1 MIQRIQTLY
10 LVAIVALMTTA
21 LLTPLAYFVAGTNV
35 YELFAFELVAESGDG
50 ASAQS
55 TLYMGVIV
63 ALATLIPLVTIF
75 LYKNR
80 LLQIRLC
87 AVELVLLVGAQ
98 TFMGIYYYLSNRMFS
113 ALEFHTQGFRIAII
127 FPLVALIL
135 DYLALRAIFKDE
147 MLVRSLDRI
156 R

>member
-10 LVAIVALMTTA
+10 LLAVAALMTTA
-21 LLTPLAYFVAGTNV
+21 VLTPLAYFAAGAQE
-35 YELFAFELVAESGDG
+35 YLLYAFSLKGGETSY
-50 ASAQS
+50 S
-55 TLYMGVIV
+55 TIYMGVVV
-63 ALATLIPLVTIF
+63 ALAAIVPFVTIF

-80 LLQIRLC
+80 TLQIRLC
-87 AVELVLLVGAQ
+87 AVELVLLLGSAV
-98 TFMGIYYYLSNRMFS
+98 FMGIYYYLGSRMFS
-113 ALEFHTQGFRIAII
+113 QLEFSAQGFRIAII

-135 DYLALRAIFKDE
+135 DYLAIRAIFKDE

>member
-10 LVAIVALMTTA
+10 LLAIAALMTTA
-21 LLTPLAYFVAGTNV
+21 VLTPLAYFAAGAQE
-35 YELFAFELVAESGDG
+35 YLLYAFSLKGGE
-50 ASAQS
+50 ASYS
-55 TLYMGVIV
+55 TIYMGVVV
-63 ALATLIPLVTIF
+63 ALAAIIPFVTIF

-80 LLQIRLC
+80 TLQIRLC
-87 AVELVLLVGAQ
+87 AVELVLLLGSAV
-98 TFMGIYYYLSNRMFS
+98 FMGIYYYLGSRMFS
-113 ALEFHTQGFRIAII
+113 QLEFSAQGFRIAII

-135 DYLALRAIFKDE
+135 DYLAIRAIFKDE

>member
-21 LLTPLAYFVAGTNV
+21 IFTPLAYFVAGAEE
-35 YELFAFELVAESGDG
+35 YLLYAFSLKGGEVSY
-50 ASAQS
+50 S
-55 TLYMGVIV
+55 TIYMGVVV
-63 ALATLIPLVTIF
+63 ALSAIVPFVTIF
-75 LYKNR
+75 LFKNR
-80 LLQIRLC
+80 KLQIRLC
-87 AVELVLLVGAQ
+87 AVELVLLIGSVI
-98 TFMGIYYYLSNRMFS
+98 FMAIYYYLGSRMF
-113 ALEFHTQGFRIAII
+113 ANLEFATQGFRIAII

-135 DYLALRAIFKDE
+135 DYLSLRAIFHDE

>member
-1 MIQRIQTLY
+1 MIQRVQTLY
-10 LVAIVALMTTA
+10 LVGIVALMAAA
-21 LLTPLAYFVAGTNV
+21 LFTPLAYFAAGTNV
-35 YELFAFELVAESGDG
+35 YELFAFELASQSGEG
-50 ASAQS
+50 ASQS
-55 TLYMGVIV
+55 TMYMGIV
-63 ALATLIPLVTIF
+63 VELATIIPLVTIF
-75 LYKNR
+75 LFKNR
-80 LLQIRLC
+80 MLQIRLC

-98 TFMGIYYYLSNRMFS
+98 IFMAIYYYLSNRMFEQ
-113 ALEFHTQGFRIAII
+113 LEFHTQGFRIAII

>member
-1 MIQRIQTLY
+1 MIQRVQTLY
-10 LVAIVALMTTA
+10 LVGIVALMAAA
-21 LLTPLAYFVAGTNV
+21 LFTPLAYFAAGTNV
-35 YELFAFELVAESGDG
+35 YELFAFELASQSGEG
-50 ASAQS
+50 ASQS
-55 TLYMGVIV
+55 TMYMGIVV
-63 ALATLIPLVTIF
+63 ALATIIPLVTIF
-75 LYKNR
+75 LFKNR
-80 LLQIRLC
+80 MLQIRLC

-98 TFMGIYYYLSNRMFS
+98 IFMAIYYYLSNRMFEQ
-113 ALEFHTQGFRIAII
+113 LEFHTQGFRIAII

>member
-10 LVAIVALMTTA
+10 LLGIVALMVAA
-21 LLTPLAYFVAGTNV
+21 LFTPLAYFVAGTEV
-35 YELFAFELVAESGDG
+35 YELFAFSLKPKG
-50 ASAQS
+50 ATEAGQS
-55 TLYMGVIV
+55 TMYMGIIV
-63 ALATLIPLVTIF
+63 ALATLLPLVTIF

-80 LLQIRLC
+80 MLQIRLC
-87 AVELVLLVGAQ
+87 AVELVLLAGAEI
-98 TFMGIYYYLSNRMFS
+98 FMAIYYYLSNRMFS
-113 ALEFHTQGFRIAII
+113 MMEFHTQGFRIAII
-127 FPLVALIL
+127 FPIVALIL

>member
-10 LVAIVALMTTA
+10 LLAVAALMA
-21 LLTPLAYFVAGTNV
+21 AAVFTPLAYFAAGV
-35 YELFAFELVAESGDG
+35 EEYKLFAFALKSATAEY
-50 ASAQS
+50 S
-55 TLYMGVIV
+55 TIYMGVIV
-63 ALATLIPLVTIF
+63 ALAAFVPLVNIF

-87 AVELVLLVGAQ
+87 AVELVLLVGSAV
-98 TFMGIYYYLSNRMFS
+98 FMALYYFLSNRMFS
-113 ALEFHTQGFRIAII
+113 QLEFSAHGMHIAII
-127 FPLVALIL
+127 FPVIAIIL

-147 MLVRSLDRI
+147 MLVKSLDRI

>member
-10 LVAIVALMTTA
+10 LLAIAALMTTA
-21 LLTPLAYFVAGTNV
+21 VLTPLAYFAAGAQE
-35 YELFAFELVAESGDG
+35 YLLYAFSLKGGE
-50 ASAQS
+50 ASYS
-55 TLYMGVIV
+55 TIYMGVVV
-63 ALATLIPLVTIF
+63 ALAAIVPFVTIF

-80 LLQIRLC
+80 TLQIRLC
-87 AVELVLLVGAQ
+87 AVELVLLLGSAV
-98 TFMGIYYYLSNRMFS
+98 FMGIYYYLGSRMFS
-113 ALEFHTQGFRIAII
+113 QLEFSAQGFRIAII

-135 DYLALRAIFKDE
+135 DYLAIRAIFKDE

>member
-10 LVAIVALMTTA
+10 LLGIVALMVAA
-21 LLTPLAYFVAGTNV
+21 LFTPLAYFVAGTEV
-35 YELFAFELVAESGDG
+35 YELFAFSLKPEGTTEAG
-50 ASAQS
+50 QS
-55 TLYMGVIV
+55 TMYMGIIV
-63 ALATLIPLVTIF
+63 ALATLLPLVTIF

-80 LLQIRLC
+80 MLQIRLC
-87 AVELVLLVGAQ
+87 AVELVLLAGAEI
-98 TFMGIYYYLSNRMFS
+98 FMAIYYYLSNRMFS
-113 ALEFHTQGFRIAII
+113 MMEFHTQGFRIAII
-127 FPLVALIL
+127 FPIVALIL

>member
-10 LVAIVALMTTA
+10 LLAVAALMA
-21 LLTPLAYFVAGTNV
+21 AAVFTPLAYFAAGV
-35 YELFAFELVAESGDG
+35 EEYKLFAFALK
-50 ASAQS
+50 SATSEYS
-55 TLYMGVIV
+55 TIYMGVIV
-63 ALATLIPLVTIF
+63 ALAAIVPLVNIF

-87 AVELVLLVGAQ
+87 AVELVLLVGSAV
-98 TFMGIYYYLSNRMFS
+98 FMALYYFLSNRMFS
-113 ALEFHTQGFRIAII
+113 QLEFSAHGMHIAII
-127 FPLVALIL
+127 FPIIAIIL

-147 MLVRSLDRI
+147 MLVKSLDRI